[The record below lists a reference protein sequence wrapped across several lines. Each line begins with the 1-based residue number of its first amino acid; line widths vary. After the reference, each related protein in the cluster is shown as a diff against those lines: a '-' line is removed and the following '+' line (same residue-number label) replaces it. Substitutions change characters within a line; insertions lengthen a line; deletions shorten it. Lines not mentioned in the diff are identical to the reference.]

1 MFTLLPCCSFLS
13 GKKNNL
19 AVPILHYTF
28 DRVLDTVRFHLTGDV
43 AENIAEILMD
53 SALEFV
59 FRKHSKPLQPDNQ
72 LKIT

>member
-19 AVPILHYTF
+19 AVHILHYTF

-43 AENIAEILMD
+43 AENIAEI
-53 SALEFV
+53 
-59 FRKHSKPLQPDNQ
+59 
-72 LKIT
+72 